1 MTQPLLLDIDFMSTY
16 QYDQTYAHFNAIEQ
30 PFELGEY
37 EECVFSHIDFGA
49 ANLTDFN
56 FSGCVFEHCN
66 LSGVRLDG
74 AILRDCKFA
83 HCKLMGL
90 RFETCNTL
98 IFSVS
103 FVDCL
108 LDHSSFYQLKLKK
121 MPLQRCSLKE
131 VDFTEADLSEVK
143 FFDCDLLDALFDRC
157 NLEKADFTSARHYR
171 IDPNTNTL
179 KKAKFSLDGLPGLL
193 SSYNIEIL

>member
-1 MTQPLLLDIDFMSTY
+1 ML
-16 QYDQTYAHFNAIEQ
+16 
-30 PFELGEY
+30 
-37 EECVFSHIDFGA
+37 
-49 ANLTDFN
+49 
-56 FSGCVFEHCN
+56 
-66 LSGVRLDG
+66 
-74 AILRDCKFA
+74 
-83 HCKLMGL
+83 GL

-103 FVDCL
+103 FADCL

-131 VDFTEADLSEVK
+131 VDFTEADLTEVK
-143 FFDCDLLDALFDRC
+143 FLGCELLNALFDRC
-157 NLEKADFTSARHYR
+157 QLEKADFTTARHYR
-171 IDPNTNTL
+171 IDPNNNNI

>member
-1 MTQPLLLDIDFMSTY
+1 MSIY
-16 QYDQTYAHFNAIEQ
+16 KYDQQFEHIHALET
-30 PFELGEY
+30 PFEVGEY
-37 EECVFSHIDFGA
+37 EECVFSHVDFGG

-74 AILRDCKFA
+74 AILRDCKFE
-83 HCKLMGL
+83 HCKLLGL

-103 FVDCL
+103 FADCL

-121 MPLQRCSLKE
+121 MPLLRCSLKE
-131 VDFTEADLSEVK
+131 VDFTEADLSEVN
-143 FFDCDLLDALFDRC
+143 FADCNLMDALLIGPYWRRRILPQR
-157 NLEKADFTSARHYR
+157 NIIASIPTPTTSKR
-171 IDPNTNTL
+171 P
-179 KKAKFSLDGLPGLL
+179 
-193 SSYNIEIL
+193 SSPWMDCLAC

>member
-1 MTQPLLLDIDFMSTY
+1 MAAYHYDEQFERLNVVDQPLLV
-16 QYDQTYAHFNAIEQ
+16 
-30 PFELGEY
+30 GEY
-37 EECVFSHIDFGA
+37 EECVFSHIDFGG

-74 AILRDCKFA
+74 AILRDCQFH
-83 HCKLMGL
+83 HCKMLGL

-103 FVDCL
+103 FADCL

-131 VDFTEADLSEVK
+131 VDFTEADLTEVK
-143 FFDCDLLDALFDRC
+143 FLDCELLDALFDRSH
-157 NLEKADFTSARHYR
+157 LEKADFTTARHYR
-171 IDPNTNTL
+171 IDPNTNNI

>member
-1 MTQPLLLDIDFMSTY
+1 MLTY
-16 QYDQTYAHFNAIEQ
+16 QYDQAYEHFHASDK
-30 PFELGEY
+30 PFETGEY
-37 EECVFSHIDFGA
+37 EACVFSYIDFGG

-74 AILRDCKFA
+74 AILRDCQFH
-83 HCKLMGL
+83 HCKMLGL

-103 FVDCL
+103 FADCL

-131 VDFTEADLSEVK
+131 VDFTEADLSGCT
-143 FFDCDLLDALFDRC
+143 FNQCDFLSATFYQTILEKSDFRNSFNYSLDPELNRIKKARFSTSGISGLLDKYD
-157 NLEKADFTSARHYR
+157 
-171 IDPNTNTL
+171 IQ
-179 KKAKFSLDGLPGLL
+179 
-193 SSYNIEIL
+193 IED

>member
-1 MTQPLLLDIDFMSTY
+1 MSIY
-16 QYDQTYAHFNAIEQ
+16 NYDQQFEHIHALET

-37 EECVFSHIDFGA
+37 EECVFSHVDFGG

-74 AILRDCKFA
+74 AILRDCKFE
-83 HCKLMGL
+83 HCKLLGL

-103 FVDCL
+103 FADCL

-131 VDFTEADLSEVK
+131 VDFTEADLTEVK
-143 FFDCDLLDALFDRC
+143 FLDCELLDALFNRSH
-157 NLEKADFTSARHYR
+157 LEKADFTTARHYR
-171 IDPNTNTL
+171 IDPNTNNI
-179 KKAKFSLDGLPGLL
+179 KKAKFSLEGLPGLL

>member
-1 MTQPLLLDIDFMSTY
+1 MLTY
-16 QYDQTYAHFNAIEQ
+16 QYDQTYEHFHASDKH
-30 PFELGEY
+30 FETGEY
-37 EECVFSHIDFGA
+37 EACVFSHIDFGG

-74 AILRDCKFA
+74 AILRDCQFH
-83 HCKLMGL
+83 HCKMLGL

-103 FVDCL
+103 FADCL
-108 LDHSSFYQLKLKK
+108 LDHSSFYKLKLKK

-131 VDFTEADLSEVK
+131 VDFTEADLTEVK
-143 FFDCDLLDALFDRC
+143 FLDCELLDALFDRSH
-157 NLEKADFTSARHYR
+157 LEKADFTTARHYR
-171 IDPNTNTL
+171 IDPNTNNI